1 MTEPLIPDKEQEE
14 AIERMIAEPTRAA
27 LNASQYG
34 TGKTL
39 VTIEVAGRLGG
50 KINLIAAPLFTKYS
64 WESSILRQYPDANV
78 RHINS
83 RKAGKEALEAMLSG
97 EPGWYIIG
105 REYLMSKSVIERVQ
119 KFSPRID
126 FFAYDECAKWANRKS
141 VGFRNMKKIKPGYRM
156 ALSAT
161 PAANKFDG
169 MYAISK
175 WLWPD
180 RVPNSYWAWVVEWCE
195 TQEDFFGGTQVVGEK
210 NPGAYVNALPCYIR
224 LTKDFGD
231 PIHDRIEVELSA
243 KERAIYDQFEKRLIV
258 WLKDNPLVASFP
270 ITKRIRLRQMSLG
283 ELQVTPVDG
292 GDEIVDFPEDMKSSK
307 YDALVGLL
315 SEYGE
320 PALILTDSQK
330 YARVVVHRLVDDGF
344 AAMEWSGDV
353 PEAERHEI
361 KDAFVNDKGVDYI
374 VATIPAIGEGVDGL
388 QHRARLMVWL
398 SRSDNNMLNE
408 QAFRRLYRRGQP
420 HQVVSIDIVARDTY
434 DDGQL
439 GKLVQQA
446 IDMNKSLRKQAGS

>member
-1 MTEPLIPDKEQEE
+1 MSERLTPDSEQEA
-14 AIERMIAEPTRAA
+14 AIQRMVDEPTRAA

-50 KINLIAAPLFTKYS
+50 RINLIVAPLFTKYS
-64 WESSILRQYPDANV
+64 WETSIKTQYPDAVV

-83 RKAGKEALEAMLSG
+83 LKRGKEALEAMLAG
-97 EPGWYIIG
+97 EAGWYIIG
-105 REYLMSKSVIERVQ
+105 REYLMSRSVVERVQ
-119 KFSPRID
+119 KFSPNID
-126 FFAYDECAKWANRKS
+126 FMAYDECAKWANRKS
-141 VGFRNMKKIKPGYRM
+141 VGFKNMKKIKPQYRM

-169 MYAISK
+169 LYAITK

-180 RVPNSYWAWVVEWCE
+180 LVPNSYWLWVGTWCA
-195 TQEDFFGGTQVVGEK
+195 TQEDYFSGTSVVGEK
-210 NPGAYVNALPCYIR
+210 EPGKYVQQLPCYIR

-231 PIHDRIEVELSA
+231 PIEMDIEVELSP
-243 KERAIYDQFEKRLIV
+243 KERKVYDQFEKRSIV
-258 WLKDNPLVASFP
+258 WLKDNPMVAKFP

-283 ELQVTPVDG
+283 ELEVEYLEDG
-292 GDEIVDFPEDMKSSK
+292 TEIVGFPEDMKSSK
-307 YDALVGLL
+307 YDALEGILN
-315 SEYGE
+315 EYRE

-330 YARVVVHRLVDDGF
+330 YARVVVKRLVEDGY

-353 PEAERHEI
+353 PEKERHAI
-361 KDAFVNDKGVDYI
+361 KDAFVNDTGVDYI

-388 QHRARLMVWL
+388 QHRARLMIWL
-398 SRSDNNMLNE
+398 SRSDNNMLNM
-408 QAFRRLYRRGQP
+408 QAFRRLYRRGQK

-434 DDGQL
+434 DKGQL
-439 GKLVQQA
+439 SDLITRELV
-446 IDMNKSLRKQAGS
+446 MNESLRRAG